1 MKIGCINVRTL
12 GGTFSEG
19 GNRDMKDELKKLPV
33 FLYEFGRLSL
43 QIIVMSETRT
53 EEQKVCMHGYTC
65 FFSDM
70 PQGKGDGKIRR
81 IHGVGIMVC
90 DEWVGQVS
98 RVVKVNERIMWIA
111 GEFQGVYMAFIA
123 AYAPTLDK
131 GRGMSEGDISVTE
144 KFYSLLE
151 EVYDGI
157 PAVYKEHAYIQCD
170 TR

>member
-1 MKIGCINVRTL
+1 
-12 GGTFSEG
+12 
-19 GNRDMKDELKKLPV
+19 
-33 FLYEFGRLSL
+33 
-43 QIIVMSETRT
+43 
-53 EEQKVCMHGYTC
+53 MHGYTC

-123 AYAPTLDK
+123 ACIYS
-131 GRGMSEGDISVTE
+131 RG
-144 KFYSLLE
+144 L
-151 EVYDGI
+151 
-157 PAVYKEHAYIQCD
+157 QCD
-170 TR
+170 TWGYGYGHMEICDWHTLITWKS